1 MADITDLPPC
11 RRTVLKGAALV
22 GVAGV
27 GLTACGG
34 SGTTVSDG
42 PVELGAATEVPVGGA
57 KLFREAKIVVAQPT
71 QGSYQAF
78 SAVCTHQ
85 GCTCDKVEGTALS
98 CPCHGSVFD
107 AATGAVRN
115 GPATQPLT
123 KVDVQVKDG
132 KLVAVTGA

>member
-1 MADITDLPPC
+1 MADTPILPPC
-11 RRTVLKGAALV
+11 RRTVLKGAALA

-27 GLTACGG
+27 GLTACAGPG
-34 SGTTVSDG
+34 STVPDG

-57 KLFREAKIVVAQPT
+57 KLYREARIVVAQPT
-71 QGSYQAF
+71 QGSYRAF

-107 AATGAVRN
+107 AATGAVRT
-115 GPATQPLT
+115 GPATKPLT
-123 KVDVQVKDG
+123 KLDVQVKDG
-132 KLVAVTGA
+132 KLIAVAGA

>member
-1 MADITDLPPC
+1 MADTSALPPC

-34 SGTTVSDG
+34 PGAAAPEG

-57 KLFREAKIVVAQPT
+57 KLYREAKIVVAQPT
-71 QGSYQAF
+71 QGSYRAF

-85 GCTCDKVEGTALS
+85 GCTCDKVEDTALS

-107 AATGAVRN
+107 AATGAVRT
-115 GPATQPLT
+115 GPATKPLT

-132 KLVAVTGA
+132 KLVAGTGA

>member
-1 MADITDLPPC
+1 MADTTALPPC

-34 SGTTVSDG
+34 AGATVVDG
-42 PVELGAATEVPVGGA
+42 PVELGAATDVPVGGA
-57 KLFREAKIVVAQPT
+57 KLYRESRIVVSQPT
-71 QGSYQAF
+71 PGSYRAF

-107 AATGAVRN
+107 ATTGAVRN
-115 GPATQPLT
+115 GPATKPLPT
-123 KVDVQVKDG
+123 VDVQVKDG
-132 KLVAVTGA
+132 TLIAVAEA

>member
-1 MADITDLPPC
+1 MADTTALPPC
-11 RRTVLKGAALV
+11 RRTVLKGAALA

-34 SGTTVSDG
+34 PGTAVSDG
-42 PVELGAATEVPVGGA
+42 PIELGAASEVPVGGA
-57 KLFREAKIVVAQPT
+57 KLYREARIVVAQPT
-71 QGSYQAF
+71 HGTYQAF

-107 AATGAVRN
+107 AATGAVRT
-115 GPATQPLT
+115 GPATKPLT
-123 KVDVQVKDG
+123 KVDVQVQGG

>member
-34 SGTTVSDG
+34 SGSTVSDG

-57 KLFREAKIVVAQPT
+57 KLYREAKIVVAQPT

-115 GPATQPLT
+115 GPATKPLT
-123 KVDVQVKDG
+123 KVDVQVKEG